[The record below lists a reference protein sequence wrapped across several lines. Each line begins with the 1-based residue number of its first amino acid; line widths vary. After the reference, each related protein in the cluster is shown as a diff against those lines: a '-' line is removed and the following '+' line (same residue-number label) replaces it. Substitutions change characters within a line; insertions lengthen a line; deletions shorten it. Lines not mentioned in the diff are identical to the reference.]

1 MESSSGNH
9 NQELLALITEKARQE
24 GAITFARYMG
34 LALYHPQLGYY
45 SRAKP
50 RIGPEGDYYTSTDVS
65 PLFGA
70 TIGRQVLQMWELLG
84 RPRPFHVVEH
94 GAGKGLLA
102 ADLLGWA
109 GAAHPDLFGAIKY
122 TVVEISAGLR
132 AYQQEK
138 LKRLPVTWAEPG
150 SLRPDTITGCLLS
163 NEVADA
169 LPVHRVRCVGGQ
181 LRELCVV
188 AGEQGLREEPGPLS
202 TPLLATYLDEHG
214 IAIKH
219 GQTAEISLEAPQW
232 MRSQVRALHRGWVL
246 TVDYGGPA
254 AEVYGPGNPDGTL
267 TCYYR
272 HTTNREPF
280 ERVGEQDLTAHVNF
294 SALAR
299 AAREE
304 EGQVEGL
311 TSQAYFLAALG
322 LGEALQWSVG
332 RASSQKEFERDRNAV
347 EELIRPDG
355 LGSFKVL
362 LCSKGVGPHSPTG
375 LSLARQEV

>member
-1 MESSSGNH
+1 MEASSGNH
-9 NQELLALITEKARQE
+9 NQELLALITEKARRE
-24 GAITFARYMG
+24 GAITFAQYMG

-45 SRAKP
+45 SRAEP

-70 TIGRQVLQMWELLG
+70 TIGRQVLQMWELLR
-84 RPRPFHVVEH
+84 RPRPFHVVEY

-109 GAAHPDLFGAIKY
+109 GAAHPDLFDAIEY
-122 TVVEISAGLR
+122 IVVEISEGLR
-132 AYQQEK
+132 AYQQQK
-138 LKRLPVTWAEPG
+138 LERLPVTWAEPG

-181 LRELCVV
+181 LRELWVV
-188 AGEQGLREEPGPLS
+188 AGERGLGEEPRSLS

-214 IAIKH
+214 ISIRE
-219 GQTAEISLEAPQW
+219 GQTAEISLEAKQW
-232 MRSQVRALHRGWVL
+232 MRSQVRALNRGWVL

-254 AEVYGPGNPDGTL
+254 AEVYGPAHPDGTL
-267 TCYYR
+267 ACYYR
-272 HTTNREPF
+272 HTMNREPF
-280 ERVGEQDLTAHVNF
+280 ARVGEQDITAHVNF

-304 EGQVEGL
+304 GGRVEGF

-322 LGEALQWSVG
+322 LGEALHWSAE
-332 RASSQKEFERDRNAV
+332 RAASQDEFERDRNAV

-362 LCSKGVGPHSPTG
+362 LCSKGVGPHRLTG